1 MKYQCRMDNLS
12 VTAIYPGSFDPPTR
26 GHLDLIRRSSGL
38 FDRLVVAI
46 LRNDAKQPLFS
57 MDERV
62 AMLRECTSDVAN
74 VEIDQFS
81 GLLVDYAERRGARV
95 LIRGIRAVSDYEYEL
110 QMTSMNRQLRPQI
123 ETVFLMANEQY
134 SFISS
139 RLVKDVFRLGA
150 DVSGL
155 VPPNVESRLKLKM
168 NRS

>member
-1 MKYQCRMDNLS
+1 MDNLN

-26 GHLDLIRRSSGL
+26 GHLDLIRRSSRL
-38 FDRLVVAI
+38 FDKLVVAI
-46 LRNDAKQPLFS
+46 LRNDSKQALFS

-62 AMLRECTSDVAN
+62 AMLKECTVGIENAE
-74 VEIDQFS
+74 VDQFE
-81 GLLVDYAERRGARV
+81 GLLVDYAMRRDARV

-139 RLVKDVFRLGA
+139 RLVKEVFRLGA

-155 VPPNVESRLKLKM
+155 VPPNVESRLKLKI

>member
-1 MKYQCRMDNLS
+1 M
-12 VTAIYPGSFDPPTR
+12 
-26 GHLDLIRRSSGL
+26 
-38 FDRLVVAI
+38 
-46 LRNDAKQPLFS
+46 
-57 MDERV
+57 
-62 AMLRECTSDVAN
+62 
-74 VEIDQFS
+74 
-81 GLLVDYAERRGARV
+81 
-95 LIRGIRAVSDYEYEL
+95 SDYEYEL
-110 QMTSMNRQLRPQI
+110 QITSMNRQLRPQI